1 MKYRIILLA
10 FTLLT
15 VTGCVNLRSGIFV
28 ENDRVMKTRKVTYE
42 TYFVSNQRY
51 EQSYTQKIT
60 FLKETDRNSI
70 TNYTLYDVI
79 TLPVESFDL
88 NDKMYIVAD
97 DDIINLPV
105 STQNQYNTKNIN
117 EQKNEI
123 LQSDSTKI
131 TVVTGYDVVNK
142 KTIQMTH
149 PINNDILQK
158 ILQAREL
165 HLRYY
170 VGPNAINSEIKGTK
184 LRNIKKWIL
193 K

>member
-105 STQNQYNTKNIN
+105 STQNQFNTKKIN
-117 EQKNEI
+117 EKKDEI
-123 LQSDSTKI
+123 MKSDSTKI

-149 PINNDILQK
+149 PINDDILQK
-158 ILQAREL
+158 ILQAHEL

>member
-15 VTGCVNLRSGIFV
+15 VTGCVNLRSGIFE

-88 NDKMYIVAD
+88 DDKMYIVAD
-97 DDIINLPV
+97 DNVIKLPV

-142 KTIQMTH
+142 KNY
-149 PINNDILQK
+149 PNDSSDK
-158 ILQAREL
+158 
-165 HLRYY
+165 
-170 VGPNAINSEIKGTK
+170 
-184 LRNIKKWIL
+184 
-193 K
+193 

>member
-15 VTGCVNLRSGIFV
+15 VTGCVNLRSGIFE

-88 NDKMYIVAD
+88 DEKMYIIAD
-97 DDIINLPV
+97 DDIMNFPV

-149 PINNDILQK
+149 PINDDILQK
-158 ILQAREL
+158 IARAREV

-170 VGPNAINSEIKGTK
+170 VGPNAINTEIKGAK

>member
-1 MKYRIILLA
+1 MKYKIILLA
-10 FTLLT
+10 FTLIS
-15 VTGCVNLRSGIFV
+15 VTACVNLRSGIFV

-42 TYFVSNQRY
+42 AYFYSNQKY
-51 EQSYTQKIT
+51 EQSYSQKIT
-60 FLKETDRNSI
+60 FLKETDRNNI
-70 TNYTLYDVI
+70 TNYTSYDVI
-79 TLPVESFDL
+79 TLPVERFDL
-88 NDKMYIVAD
+88 DEKMYIIAD
-97 DDIINLPV
+97 DDIMNFPV
-105 STQNQYNTKNIN
+105 STQNQFNTKKIN
-117 EQKNEI
+117 EKKDEI
-123 LQSDSTKI
+123 MKSDSTKV

-149 PINNDILQK
+149 PINDDILQK
-158 ILQAREL
+158 ILQAHEL

>member
-15 VTGCVNLRSGIFV
+15 VTGCVNLRSGIFE

-88 NDKMYIVAD
+88 DDKMYIVAD

-105 STQNQYNTKNIN
+105 STQNQFNTKKIN
-117 EQKNEI
+117 EKKDEI

-149 PINNDILQK
+149 PINDDILQK
-158 ILQAREL
+158 ILQAHEL

>member
-97 DDIINLPV
+97 DDIINLTV
-105 STQNQYNTKNIN
+105 STQNQFNTKKIN
-117 EQKNEI
+117 EKKDEI
-123 LQSDSTKI
+123 MKSDSTKV

-149 PINNDILQK
+149 PLNDDMLQK
-158 ILQAREL
+158 IARAREV

-170 VGPNAINSEIKGTK
+170 VGPNAINTEIKGAK

>member
-88 NDKMYIVAD
+88 DDKMYIVAD
-97 DDIINLPV
+97 DNVIKLPV

-149 PINNDILQK
+149 PINDDMLQK
-158 ILQAREL
+158 IARAREV

-184 LRNIKKWIL
+184 LRNVKKWIL

>member
-1 MKYRIILLA
+1 MKFRI
-10 FTLLT
+10 TLLT
-15 VTGCVNLRSGIFV
+15 FTFLTLAGCVNFRNVIYV
-28 ENDRVMKTRKVTYE
+28 ENDKIMKSRKVTYE
-42 TYFVSNQRY
+42 AYFVSNQRY
-51 EQSYTQKIT
+51 EQSYSQKIT

-88 NDKMYIVAD
+88 DDKMYIVAD
-97 DDIINLPV
+97 DNVIKLPV

-149 PINNDILQK
+149 PINDDILQK
-158 ILQAREL
+158 ILQAHEL

-184 LRNIKKWIL
+184 LRNVKKWIL

>member
-15 VTGCVNLRSGIFV
+15 VTGCVNLRSGIFE

-88 NDKMYIVAD
+88 DDKMYIVAD

-105 STQNQYNTKNIN
+105 STQNQFNTKKIN
-117 EQKNEI
+117 EKKDEI
-123 LQSDSTKI
+123 LQSDSTKV

-149 PINNDILQK
+149 PLNDDMLQK
-158 ILQAREL
+158 IARAREV

-170 VGPNAINSEIKGTK
+170 VGPNAINTEIKGAK

>member
-1 MKYRIILLA
+1 MKYKIILLA
-10 FTLLT
+10 FTLIS
-15 VTGCVNLRSGIFV
+15 VTACVNLRSGIFV

-97 DDIINLPV
+97 DNVIKLPV
-105 STQNQYNTKNIN
+105 STQNQFNTKKIN
-117 EQKNEI
+117 E
-123 LQSDSTKI
+123 
-131 TVVTGYDVVNK
+131 K
-142 KTIQMTH
+142 K
-149 PINNDILQK
+149 
-158 ILQAREL
+158 
-165 HLRYY
+165 
-170 VGPNAINSEIKGTK
+170 G
-184 LRNIKKWIL
+184 
-193 K
+193 

>member
-1 MKYRIILLA
+1 MKYKIILLA
-10 FTLLT
+10 FTLIS
-15 VTGCVNLRSGIFV
+15 VTACVNLRSGIFV

-42 TYFVSNQRY
+42 AYFYSNQKY
-51 EQSYTQKIT
+51 EQSYSQKIT
-60 FLKETDRNSI
+60 FLKETDRNNI

-88 NDKMYIVAD
+88 DDKMYIVAD
-97 DDIINLPV
+97 DNVIKLPV

-149 PINNDILQK
+149 PINDDILQK
-158 ILQAREL
+158 ILQAHEL

>member
-1 MKYRIILLA
+1 MKFRI
-10 FTLLT
+10 TLLT
-15 VTGCVNLRSGIFV
+15 FTFLTLAGCVNFRNVIYV
-28 ENDRVMKTRKVTYE
+28 ENDKIMKSRKVTYE
-42 TYFVSNQRY
+42 AYFVSNQRY
-51 EQSYTQKIT
+51 EQSYSQKIT

-88 NDKMYIVAD
+88 DDKMYIVAD
-97 DDIINLPV
+97 DNVIKLPV

-149 PINNDILQK
+149 PINDDILQK
-158 ILQAREL
+158 ILQA
-165 HLRYY
+165 
-170 VGPNAINSEIKGTK
+170 N
-184 LRNIKKWIL
+184 
-193 K
+193 

>member
-97 DDIINLPV
+97 DDIINLTV
-105 STQNQYNTKNIN
+105 STQNQFNTKKIN
-117 EQKNEI
+117 EKKDEI
-123 LQSDSTKI
+123 MKSDSTKV

-149 PINNDILQK
+149 PINDDILQK
-158 ILQAREL
+158 ILQAHEL

>member
-88 NDKMYIVAD
+88 DDKMYIVAD
-97 DDIINLPV
+97 DNVINLPV
-105 STQNQYNTKNIN
+105 STQNQFNTKKIN
-117 EQKNEI
+117 EKKNEI
-123 LQSDSTKI
+123 LQSESTRI

-149 PINNDILQK
+149 PINDDILQK
-158 ILQAREL
+158 ILQAHEL

>member
-88 NDKMYIVAD
+88 DDKMYIVAD
-97 DDIINLPV
+97 DNVINLPV
-105 STQNQYNTKNIN
+105 STQNQFNTKKIN
-117 EQKNEI
+117 EKKDEI
-123 LQSDSTKI
+123 MKSDSTKV

-149 PINNDILQK
+149 PINDDILQK
-158 ILQAREL
+158 ILQAHEL

>member
-88 NDKMYIVAD
+88 DDKMYIVAD
-97 DDIINLPV
+97 DNVIKLPV

-158 ILQAREL
+158 IARAREV

-184 LRNIKKWIL
+184 LRNVKKWIL

>member
-15 VTGCVNLRSGIFV
+15 VTGCVNLRSGIFE

-88 NDKMYIVAD
+88 DDKMYIVAD
-97 DDIINLPV
+97 DNVIKLPV

-149 PINNDILQK
+149 PINDDMLQK
-158 ILQAREL
+158 IARAREV

-184 LRNIKKWIL
+184 LRNVKKWIL

>member
-88 NDKMYIVAD
+88 DDKMYIVAD
-97 DDIINLPV
+97 DNVINLPV
-105 STQNQYNTKNIN
+105 STQNQFNTKKIN
-117 EQKNEI
+117 EKKDEI
-123 LQSDSTKI
+123 MKSDSTKV